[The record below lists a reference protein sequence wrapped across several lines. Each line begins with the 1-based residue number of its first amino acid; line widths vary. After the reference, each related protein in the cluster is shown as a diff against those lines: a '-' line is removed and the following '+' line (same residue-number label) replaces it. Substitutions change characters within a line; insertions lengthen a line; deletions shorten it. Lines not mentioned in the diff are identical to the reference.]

1 MKQIIMQLKALG
13 VIRFVLFYLL
23 VALEFI
29 LNLPYIII
37 RNIYL
42 IFNLMFK
49 RTDKFFERERI
60 ILLLKIGFTRKFLYK
75 CKEDIRKLREDHK
88 KWERTET
95 TLP

>member
-1 MKQIIMQLKALG
+1 MKQIIIQLKALG

-23 VALEFI
+23 IALEFI

-42 IFNLMFK
+42 ILNLIFK
-49 RTDKFFERERI
+49 KTDKFLERERI

-75 CKEDIRKLREDHK
+75 CKEDYKHYIKNIQD
-88 KWERTET
+88 
-95 TLP
+95 

>member
-1 MKQIIMQLKALG
+1 MKQIIIQLKALG

-42 IFNLMFK
+42 IINLIFK
-49 RTDKFFERERI
+49 KKDRLFKRERI

-75 CKEDIRKLREDHK
+75 CKEDYKHYIKNIQD
-88 KWERTET
+88 
-95 TLP
+95 

>member
-1 MKQIIMQLKALG
+1 MKQIIIQLKALG

-42 IFNLMFK
+42 IINLIFK
-49 RTDKFFERERI
+49 KTDRLFKRERI
-60 ILLLKIGFTRKFLYK
+60 ILLLKIGFTRKFSYK
-75 CKEDIRKLREDHK
+75 CKEDYKHYIKNIQD
-88 KWERTET
+88 
-95 TLP
+95 